1 MITPKIIQELTT
13 KYQTLEENVWREYFQ
28 HIFLAAF
35 YQQKETD
42 KIYFK
47 GGTAL
52 RFIYR
57 SPRFSEDLDFSS
69 SIKEIS
75 QIEQAIIAALA
86 EIERE
91 GIATELDEAKSTS
104 GGYLALTRFKV
115 NGNTSVVQLEI
126 SLREEGIKGKSVRII
141 SDFPPRSTY
150 KISTWGSSTVV
161 VSDFIPPYTVM
172 QLFQQQLVAGKLSA
186 LLSRRKPRDFYDLY
200 FMLRAGLLSG
210 EQKNLLSQ
218 ALEVLHQSSNLNFE
232 QELKIFLPK
241 SHWPIIRELPQAL
254 EGEIQRFL

>member
-1 MITPKIIQELTT
+1 MISQDAVKKFAD
-13 KYQTLEENVWREYFQ
+13 KYQTTELTIKREYLQHLFLSYFYKEENTENV
-28 HIFLAAF
+28 
-35 YQQKETD
+35 
-42 KIYFK
+42 YFK

-57 SPRFSEDLDFSS
+57 SPCFSEDLDFSS
-69 SIKEIS
+69 SLKETPMLGHIIIS
-75 QIEQAIIAALA
+75 TFAQIEHEGIQT
-86 EIERE
+86 EIE
-91 GIATELDEAKSTS
+91 EAKQTT
-104 GGYLALTRFKV
+104 GGYLAIVRFKT
-115 NGNTSVVQLEI
+115 NSTIIPIQLEI
-126 SLREEGIKGKSVRII
+126 SLRGEDLRGEHVTIASDLFPLYALIQLEKS
-141 SDFPPRSTY
+141 
-150 KISTWGSSTVV
+150 
-161 VSDFIPPYTVM
+161 
-172 QLFQQQLVAGKLSA
+172 QLIDGKLNA

-218 ALEVLHQSSNLNFE
+218 ALEALHQSPNLNFE